1 MKIFN
6 DIKIFPKI
14 VKTRE
19 KTLGFLEIEDYNK
32 NT

>member
-1 MKIFN
+1 MILKLL
-6 DIKIFPKI
+6 PKI

-19 KTLGFLEIEDYNK
+19 KTLGFLEIEDCNQ